1 MERLELDE
9 KRDFLGNEVPREWT
23 SFKLPNLTARW
34 NTLMATL
41 SNSAIL
47 ILGGRNLN
55 EEELSDGVVFNP

>member
-41 SNSAIL
+41 SDSAIL